1 MSYPSMQMQSPD
13 YAQRE
18 FREGLQKLKT
28 ASILYIISA
37 LLTGLVPTLM
47 LLGGFSFG
55 KVGIMAGGIGMLV
68 AAIVGAI
75 LGLVALFAFLVPA
88 FTHLRNSDPSMFG
101 TAATLVKIGYAVGF
115 ILFIIGLAL
124 VISAIFTLNPGM
136 VFGGLG
142 LFVIGAIFLLIGLV
156 GLIIGMFRLKDK
168 TGETLFLVAG
178 ILFIIGIFL
187 GILQF
192 VAWILVFVAAN
203 STLNKLSSI
212 PSAQQGYVAPPPPSR

>member
-1 MSYPSMQMQSPD
+1 MSYPSMQMQPPD
-13 YAQRE
+13 YVQRE

-28 ASILYIISA
+28 ASLLYIISA

-55 KVGIMAGGIGMLV
+55 IAGVMAGGIGMLT

-88 FTHLRNSDPSMFG
+88 FTHLRNSDPSMFS
-101 TAATLVKIGYAVGF
+101 TAATLVKIGYAIGF
-115 ILFIIGLAL
+115 ILVIIGLAL
-124 VISAIFTLNPGM
+124 IISVVATPSVAV
-136 VFGGLG
+136 VFGGLI
-142 LFVIGAIFLLIGLV
+142 LFIIGAIFLLIGLI

-168 TGETLFLVAG
+168 TDETLFLVAG
-178 ILFIIGIFL
+178 ILFIIGIFI

-203 STLNKLSSI
+203 STLNKLSTI
-212 PSAQQGYVAPPPPSR
+212 PSTQQGYVAPPPPR